1 MIQLMEEIL
10 HHFIGRSSHPIFTR
24 SYASQVVVWVFW
36 TINNTITISEMLE
49 NCTIKMITF
58 GTLPRWMSFLGQ
70 RSFIPRSIRS
80 SKKNIPKSVK
90 ICQNHSKSINFKIKI
105 PGCHRLPNNKN
116 HHFLCWSIHLI
127 RSHACAV
134 VPLRWDQPPNTLVNH
149 PSSSPGGGCKHLAEK
164 MGWNGQHLAVF
175 SSAMGGCIN
184 CNLYQLILGRSLK
197 SWILLIYY

>member
-80 SKKNIPKSVK
+80 SKKNIPKSVDSVK
-90 ICQNHSKSINFKIKI
+90 IIQHPSISRSKSQVAIGCLIKKFI
-105 PGCHRLPNNKN
+105 TSYIDR
-116 HHFLCWSIHLI
+116 SIWFS
-127 RSHACAV
+127 SHACAV
-134 VPLRWDQPPNTLVNH
+134 VAPSMGPTSIHGGKPPQL
-149 PSSSPGGGCKHLAEK
+149 SPGGGCKHLAEN
-164 MGWNGQHLAVF
+164 MGWNDVKWTTSGSF
-175 SSAMGGCIN
+175 FKCYGR
-184 CNLYQLILGRSLK
+184 LYQLQLYIN
-197 SWILLIYY
+197 